1 MKSQA
6 LQKMVLKIFSDD
18 ETKARF
24 MANPENVLT
33 GYSLTRAEKKAM
45 LITHARLGLICS
57 ASAQLETAVQ
67 SISIWI

>member
-6 LQKMVLKIFSDD
+6 LQKMVRKIFSDD

-33 GYSLTRAEKKAM
+33 GYSLTGAEKKAM
-45 LITHARLGLICS
+45 
-57 ASAQLETAVQ
+57 
-67 SISIWI
+67 